1 MSEKRILI
9 VNADDFG
16 MSQAVNQGIVKTFKD
31 GLVRSTSLLVN
42 MPETKQAVLL
52 AKKLKTLEVGIHLNI
67 TEGFSVSPPEEVYLL
82 TDGSGR
88 FNFNVKNIPESL
100 RVLKRLVET
109 NPQILSQI
117 SLEFENQ
124 INQFNQFGLNLSHI
138 NIHHYISLLHPKL
151 FEIYINTA
159 KKFGVACR
167 GICRPMFDLLNSSP
181 KDQQIILNL
190 KGKFSFPSPDLSIS
204 NLLDGTSLKLS
215 NDGYCEMM
223 KSKISE
229 LSQDNKLNCL
239 ELIVHPIADNFSET
253 DVEYT
258 AVKKIETFMILNE
271 DFRRYVKNS
280 GFELHGYSGLLL

>member
-82 TDGSGR
+82 ADGSGR
-88 FNFNVKNIPESL
+88 FNFNVKNIPESM

-109 NPQILSQI
+109 DPQTLRQI

-159 KKFGVACR
+159 KKFGVAYR
-167 GICRPMFDLLNSSP
+167 GICRPMLDLLNSSS
-181 KDQQIILNL
+181 KDEQMIISLRE
-190 KGKFSFPSPDLSIS
+190 KFSFPSPDLSIS

-229 LSQDNKLNCL
+229 LSQNKELNCL
-239 ELIVHPIADNFSET
+239 ELIVHPVADNFSET

-271 DFRRYVKNS
+271 DFGRYLKKL